1 MLKHD
6 LIVHAVM
13 NLAVVDLDENKN
25 RFGAFERIDVM
36 YSAYL
41 CEAEAGPRAVV
52 LRLLC
57 KTGP

>member
-1 MLKHD
+1 M
-6 LIVHAVM
+6 HAVM